1 MPAPGV
7 QAALSRAAS
16 TMLRG
21 RSSNLDAARAEHP
34 AGAASPRSPAD
45 PGPPATSGAVTL
57 VSAVEGPDGRLI
69 MDSVQIA
76 TPAVVPV
83 NNTVGNPP
91 LPAHAAAHRSSF
103 GGPPAQLEGAAD
115 ARSRRRLQVGA
126 EPAAPDIRI
135 EMVSPAQQPQ
145 RSTTWVSPFANATF
159 WPNSGSAANNP
170 REQNADEAPG
180 AASTVARGVDAV

>member
-1 MPAPGV
+1 MAGFGV

-21 RSSNLDAARAEHP
+21 RSSNLDAPRAERSS
-34 AGAASPRSPAD
+34 GSAASPRSPAD
-45 PGPPATSGAVTL
+45 TAPPATSGGAVTL

-83 NNTVGNPP
+83 SN
-91 LPAHAAAHRSSF
+91 AANHGVSL
-103 GGPPAQLEGAAD
+103 GGTPAQMEGATD
-115 ARSRRRLQVGA
+115 VPSRRRLQVGA
-126 EPAAPDIRI
+126 EPAPDVRI
-135 EMVSPAQQPQ
+135 EMVQPAQQQQQQQ

-159 WPNSGSAANNP
+159 WPSSGSATNAP
-170 REQNADEAPG
+170 REQNTDEAAHAAGFTRRG
-180 AASTVARGVDAV
+180 ADAV